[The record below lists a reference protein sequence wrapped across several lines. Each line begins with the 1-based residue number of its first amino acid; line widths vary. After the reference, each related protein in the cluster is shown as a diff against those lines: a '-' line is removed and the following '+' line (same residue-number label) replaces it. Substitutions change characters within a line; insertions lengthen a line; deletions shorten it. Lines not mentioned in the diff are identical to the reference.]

1 MKRRVLV
8 ALLALAVVL
17 LVFSV
22 VHKEVGLL
30 LDSMEKWRQKLLNSV
45 ELSRDAMGSMLPLEG
60 LFKVRIRSLQLMEEQ
75 EHTYNGK
82 PRKNVVIVDT
92 GEIPKHRWDEEISRF
107 CFLATPCCCCKSSR
121 SLWFLRAKATP
132 PHCSCKPC

>member
-1 MKRRVLV
+1 MENWVET
-8 ALLALAVVL
+8 
-17 LVFSV
+17 SV
-22 VHKEVGLL
+22 QYK
-30 LDSMEKWRQKLLNSV
+30 NSV

-82 PRKNVVIVDT
+82 PRKKVVIVDT

-107 CFLATPCCCCKSSR
+107 CFLATPCCCCKRSR